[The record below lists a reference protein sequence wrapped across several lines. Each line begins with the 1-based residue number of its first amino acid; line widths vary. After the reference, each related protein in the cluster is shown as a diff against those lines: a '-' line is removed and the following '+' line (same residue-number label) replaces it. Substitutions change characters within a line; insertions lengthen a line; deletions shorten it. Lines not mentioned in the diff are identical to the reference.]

1 MTDGD
6 GMRIRRG
13 HRLLPICRV
22 VMMDVGSG
30 IGKLESG
37 I

>member
-13 HRLLPICRV
+13 DFLLPTCRL

-30 IGKLESG
+30 IGKSESG